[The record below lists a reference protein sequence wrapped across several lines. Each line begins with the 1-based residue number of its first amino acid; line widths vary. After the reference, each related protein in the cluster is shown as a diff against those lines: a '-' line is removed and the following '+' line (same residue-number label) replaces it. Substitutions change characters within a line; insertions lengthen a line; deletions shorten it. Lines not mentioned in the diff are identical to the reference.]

1 LQSLFALLTH
11 GQELFDALPV
21 FYHFYPNNA
30 LKAIYNHIL
39 FLFFTKKLQKV
50 GQRFAH
56 KILLNFFY
64 KKDTF

>member
-1 LQSLFALLTH
+1 MLYPCFII
-11 GQELFDALPV
+11 
-21 FYHFYPNNA
+21 FYPNNA

-50 GQRFAH
+50 AQRFAH
-56 KILLNFFY
+56 KILLNFFH